1 MNTQFKKGQI
11 PWNKGK
17 KMSYPVWNKG
27 TKGVMK
33 PNKTSFKKG
42 SRGFTGKHSDAT
54 RKKISD
60 KKKGT
65 PAWNKGKPAP
75 WAIGNKY
82 GAGKIPWNKGLKGFM
97 AGPKNSNWR
106 GGVTSL
112 HEKIRKSD
120 EYKKWRDDVLRRDK
134 WRCVKCGIV
143 QSRKIKIIADHIK
156 PFTLFPALRFVV
168 ENGRTFCKPCDDKY
182 GFKWNRHLSW
192 EKNFKRYQLMNSNK

>member
-1 MNTQFKKGQI
+1 M
-11 PWNKGK
+11 P
-17 KMSYPVWNKG
+17 YPVWNKG

-42 SRGFTGKHSDAT
+42 SKGFTGKHSDA
-54 RKKISD
+54 S
-60 KKKGT
+60 KKKMSDSKKGI

-75 WAIGNKY
+75 WAKGNKY
-82 GAGKIPWNKGLKGFM
+82 SAGKIPWNKGLKGFRS
-97 AGPKNSNWR
+97 GPQNNNWR

-112 HEKIRKSD
+112 HEKIRKSP
-120 EYKKWRDDVLRRDK
+120 EYKEWRDGVLKRDK
-134 WRCVKCGIV
+134 WRCVKCGVV
-143 QSRKIKIIADHIK
+143 QSRKVKIIADHIK

-192 EKNFKRYQLMNSNK
+192 EENFKRYQQSINSNK